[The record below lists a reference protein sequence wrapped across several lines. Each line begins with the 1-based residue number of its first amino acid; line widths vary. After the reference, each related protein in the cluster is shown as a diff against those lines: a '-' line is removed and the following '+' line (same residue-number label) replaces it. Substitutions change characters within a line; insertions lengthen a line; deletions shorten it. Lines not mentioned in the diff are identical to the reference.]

1 MKATSRDFVSRRE
14 DDLQPRRW
22 SWRRRPSGASLSW
35 REDDILKFRPYGD
48 DLLTFRFLYCA
59 DDIRALR
66 WPATSAGAKTTFAGV
81 SAYPSSRLE
90 DDIRGARCLSKTTLF
105 NRSWHGDRRAFR
117 SILRL
122 SKLTGLLLGWARS
135 SPARLVVSWT
145 GASWVG

>member
-66 WPATSAGAKTTFAGV
+66 WPATSAGAKMTFAGV
-81 SAYPSSRLE
+81 SVYPSSRLE
-90 DDIRGARCLSKTTLF
+90 DDIRGARCFVEDDFCLIGPGMVTDERSARFCGYLS
-105 NRSWHGDRRAFR
+105 
-117 SILRL
+117 
-122 SKLTGLLLGWARS
+122 
-135 SPARLVVSWT
+135 
-145 GASWVG
+145 